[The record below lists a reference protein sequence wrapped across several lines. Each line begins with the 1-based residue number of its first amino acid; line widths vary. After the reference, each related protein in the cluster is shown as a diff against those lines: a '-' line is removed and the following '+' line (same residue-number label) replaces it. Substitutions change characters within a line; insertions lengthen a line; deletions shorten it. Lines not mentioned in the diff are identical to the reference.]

1 MEVIATKGFF
11 AFFVS
16 IISIFSP
23 PKSPKPNSKR
33 KCIFLANISG
43 GGGGGGGQ
51 KTHLAEMRKKRG
63 ESKNFLFM
71 FAGNQKLV

>member
-1 MEVIATKGFF
+1 MEVIATKGYF

-33 KCIFLANISG
+33 KCIFLANMTG
-43 GGGGGGGQ
+43 GGGGGGE
-51 KTHLAEMRKKRG
+51 KTHLAEMRKNGVKARIFYLCLLVI
-63 ESKNFLFM
+63 KN
-71 FAGNQKLV
+71 

>member
-33 KCIFLANISG
+33 KCIFLANMS
-43 GGGGGGGQ
+43 GGQ
-51 KTHLAEMRKKRG
+51 KNAFGRNEKKRG

>member
-33 KCIFLANISG
+33 KCIFLANMSG

-51 KTHLAEMRKKRG
+51 KTHSAEMRKNGMKARIFYLCLLVI
-63 ESKNFLFM
+63 KN
-71 FAGNQKLV
+71 